1 MVDSGVVYTALKL
14 HVPMLCDMGPYE
26 VISSSQAPDFKA
38 MVLLADMWRS
48 LLKISPTGEI
58 HCQPMR
64 SAMLS
69 LLIQKPELNKTENSG
84 QVWVGLRVERLTC
97 LLTHLRKIKREGSAA
112 LEKAAA
118 KLSRDEFQQLQ
129 AGLQL
134 LTLKDEGLDKPSSA
148 QQDLGKSEPGK
159 SNDLEKSPRKK
170 LKKHDSDD
178 VSLNSFGLPRMFD
191 SPEDSKKKP
200 GKVSSSS
207 TGPVGL
213 EKPSSSLAV
222 VAFEPELVSRR
233 RSGSR
238 VPEKKEDLAD
248 LLGYSADPAKEKK
261 KKKKGK
267 RKLGKAAKAGAEA
280 SEAEVAEPEASPK
293 AKAKAKG
300 KAKADPVPKAKAKAK
315 ASPKAKGKAK
325 AKAGSKGKG
334 LAKPVRKPWLAITKT
349 NASNPR
355 RAYLQGRT
363 EAGEKMRLITE
374 VSQKRCPDHFEAIID
389 EIKESLEKDHLTK
402 EEARDLRESLCS
414 KYGC

>member
-1 MVDSGVVYTALKL
+1 MVEFGVVYTALKL

-26 VISSSQAPDFKA
+26 VISTSQAPDFKA

-48 LLKISPTGEI
+48 LLKISPSGEI

-64 SAMLS
+64 SALLS
-69 LLIQKPELNKTENSG
+69 LLSQKPELNKTENSG

-97 LLTHLRKIKREGSAA
+97 LLTHLRKTKREGSAA

-213 EKPSSSLAV
+213 EKASSSLAV

-238 VPEKKEDLAD
+238 VPEKEDLAD

-261 KKKKGK
+261 KKKRK

-280 SEAEVAEPEASPK
+280 GEAEVAEPEASPK

-315 ASPKAKGKAK
+315 ASPKAKGEAK

-355 RAYLQGRT
+355 RAHLLGRT

-374 VSQKRCPDHFEAIID
+374 VSQKRCPE
-389 EIKESLEKDHLTK
+389 

>member
-26 VISSSQAPDFKA
+26 VISTSQAPDFKA
-38 MVLLADMWRS
+38 IVLLADMWRS
-48 LLKISPTGEI
+48 LLKISPSGEI

-64 SAMLS
+64 SALLS
-69 LLIQKPELNKTENSG
+69 LLSQKPELNKTENSG

-97 LLTHLRKIKREGSAA
+97 LLTHLRKIKREGPAA

-200 GKVSSSS
+200 SS

-213 EKPSSSLAV
+213 EKPSSSLAI

-248 LLGYSADPAKEKK
+248 LLGYSADPAKEKRK
-261 KKKKGK
+261 KRK

-280 SEAEVAEPEASPK
+280 GEAEVAEPEASPK

-355 RAYLQGRT
+355 RAYLLGRT

-414 KYGC
+414 KYSC

>member
-26 VISSSQAPDFKA
+26 VISTSQAPDFKA
-38 MVLLADMWRS
+38 IVLLADMWRS
-48 LLKISPTGEI
+48 LLKISPSGEI

-64 SAMLS
+64 SALLS
-69 LLIQKPELNKTENSG
+69 LLSQKPELNKTENSG

-97 LLTHLRKIKREGSAA
+97 LLTHLRKIKREGPAA

-200 GKVSSSS
+200 SP

-213 EKPSSSLAV
+213 EKPSSSLAI

-261 KKKKGK
+261 KKRK

-280 SEAEVAEPEASPK
+280 GEAEVAEPEASPK

-334 LAKPVRKPWLAITKT
+334 LALACHHKDQCLEPSQGLLAWQDRGWRE
-349 NASNPR
+349 NA
-355 RAYLQGRT
+355 A
-363 EAGEKMRLITE
+363 
-374 VSQKRCPDHFEAIID
+374 DHGSVA
-389 EIKESLEKDHLTK
+389 KEMP
-402 EEARDLRESLCS
+402 
-414 KYGC
+414 